1 MPKNTTPCYFPPR
14 ASSISND
21 GLVVIRGAGDIATG
35 IALRLYNTGFSIIM
49 TEIAR
54 PTMIRCSVSLGQCV
68 YQDAHQVE
76 GISARKAQDLNH
88 ALALLEQGHIP
99 VLKDENLQQVAR
111 LQPRYVID
119 AILAKRNLNFHR
131 DLAPIT
137 IALGPGF
144 SAGIECDAVIETN
157 RGHHLGRIIYQGS
170 TQDNTGV
177 PGNIA
182 GFSHQ
187 RVIRAPCAGM
197 MHSQSHIGDLVEQG
211 QVIAHIGNTPVVAP
225 LSGMVR
231 GLLNNDI
238 EVSKDFKIGDIDPR
252 GDDADFTT
260 VSDKARAIAGSVL
273 EAMLHLQ
280 HRSAVKA

>member
-1 MPKNTTPCYFPPR
+1 MPKDIMPCCFPSR

-35 IALRLYNTGFSIIM
+35 IALRLYNAGFSIIM
-49 TEIAR
+49 TEIER

-68 YQDAHQVE
+68 YQGAHQVE
-76 GISARKAQDLNH
+76 GISASKARDLSH
-88 ALALLEQGHIP
+88 VVDLIEQGHIP
-99 VLKDENLQQVAR
+99 VLQDQDLQQVSR

-119 AILAKRNLNFHR
+119 AILAKRNINFHR

-144 SAGIECDAVIETN
+144 SAGSDCDAVIETN
-157 RGHHLGRIIYQGS
+157 RGHHLGRVIYQGS

-187 RVIRAPCAGM
+187 RVIRAPCAGLM
-197 MHSQSHIGDLVEQG
+197 RSHTQIGALVEQG
-211 QVIAHIGNTPVVAP
+211 ELIAHVGETSVYAP

-252 GDDADFTT
+252 GAEADFTT

-280 HRSAVKA
+280 HRTNTV